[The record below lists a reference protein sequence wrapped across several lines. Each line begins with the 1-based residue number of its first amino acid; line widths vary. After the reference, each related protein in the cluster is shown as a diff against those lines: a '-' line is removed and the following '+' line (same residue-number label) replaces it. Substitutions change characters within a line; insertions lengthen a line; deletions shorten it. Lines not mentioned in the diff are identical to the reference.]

1 MEQFEDIKSE
11 LQQDLRDL
19 QQNVE
24 QHSTFHKEALQ
35 RSVKRRL
42 KNIYFGNLFSAIFFT
57 ILIVA
62 STIFKIWPWWI
73 LIPFDL
79 LLGTLVVE
87 ILIVSHDF
95 RKADVQSRESVLSL
109 RENMRKRSTLSKRQ
123 QIFLQISRWISW
135 IGTPIMLI
143 YLYLHQRDIF
153 IPILVIL
160 FFSFINDRIW
170 LDKYMDKYTKKKTD
184 DFVKEIDEL
193 LEE

>member
-1 MEQFEDIKSE
+1 MEQKDDFKLE
-11 LQQDLRDL
+11 LQQELRDL
-19 QQNVE
+19 QQEIAQN
-24 QHSTFHKEALQ
+24 STLHKDMLQ
-35 RSVKRRL
+35 RSVKRRTK
-42 KNIYFGNLFSAIFFT
+42 KNYFETLFSALFFMF
-57 ILIVA
+57 LMVA

-79 LLGTLVVE
+79 ALGIVVVTA
-87 ILIVSHDF
+87 LIVSNDF
-95 RKADVQSRESVLSL
+95 RKADVQSREGVLSL

-123 QIFLQISRWISW
+123 RIFLQISKWISW